1 MLFMAKKS
9 ISSLELAALVK
20 ELQFIVKGKISQ
32 IYHQEK
38 KELFLQ
44 LHARGEGKQLLK
56 IIPGKYLCLS
66 NEKGDAPLRPTGFC
80 MQLRKYLSNAFIKAI
95 EQKKSERIVVFE
107 LEKQGDYFLII
118 ELFSKGNIVLTDKD
132 YKIIGSLERQIWKD
146 RAVKQGEIY
155 IFPEAGVNWKTMSEK
170 ELSAI
175 LQKSDRKNL
184 ATCLATEIG
193 LGGLYAEE
201 ICKRQGIDKDK
212 LPSEVEAKEIKLIL
226 QTIKEFI
233 KLAEEPQGFIYE
245 NELTFFALQ
254 GEEAKEV
261 KKTYNEA
268 IDTIKPFAV
277 ISPYD
282 KKIKTIEKTA
292 EQQEEAIRDL
302 QGKIENNTR
311 KGEVIY
317 EKYTP
322 LQKLL
327 DIVKELRKNK
337 EWSEVAEEL
346 KKEKKIKGVNLKKK
360 TIVIDL

>member
-1 MLFMAKKS
+1 MLLMAKKS

-66 NEKGDAPLRPTGFC
+66 HEKGDSPLRPTGFC
-80 MQLRKYLSNAFIKAI
+80 MQLRKYLNNAFIKAI
-95 EQKKSERIVVFE
+95 EQKDSERIVIFE
-107 LEKQGDYFLII
+107 LEKQGDYFLIF

-146 RAVKQGEIY
+146 RTVKQGEIY
-155 IFPEAGVNWKTMSEK
+155 IFPAAGVNWKKMSEK
-170 ELSAI
+170 ELAE
-175 LQKSDRKNL
+175 LFQKSDRKNL

-201 ICKRQGIDKDK
+201 ICKRQGIDKNK
-212 LPSEVEAKEIKLIL
+212 LPGEVNTKEIKLIL

-233 KLAEEPQGFIYE
+233 KLVEEPQGFIYE
-245 NELTFFALQ
+245 NEIAPFPLE
-254 GEEAKEV
+254 GEEAKEI

-268 IDTIKPFAV
+268 IDTIKPFEV

-292 EQQEEAIRDL
+292 EQQEEALLSL
-302 QGKIENNTR
+302 QEKIEHNTK

-317 EKYTP
+317 EKYAP

-327 DIVKELRKNK
+327 EIVKEMRKSK
-337 EWSEVAEEL
+337 EWTEVATEL
-346 KKEKKIKGVNLKKK
+346 KKEKNIKSVNLKKK
-360 TIVIDL
+360 TVVIDL